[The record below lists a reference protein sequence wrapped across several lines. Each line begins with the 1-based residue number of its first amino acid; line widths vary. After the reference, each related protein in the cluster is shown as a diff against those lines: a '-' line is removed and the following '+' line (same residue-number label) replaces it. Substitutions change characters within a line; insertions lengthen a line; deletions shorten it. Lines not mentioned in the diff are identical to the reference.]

1 MIRIVE
7 ISPPRKMTGK
17 SSFCINFD
25 FNQAIVDSLKGLP
38 TFYYH
43 KKDYTWEI
51 PINCISQA
59 LESLTF
65 LDDIQLSLLPDDPGN
80 PNQIDFKLTKT
91 EIEQFRFTPFEHQIE
106 GINFGLE
113 KEKWLLLDNPG
124 CGKTNQVIWYA
135 ETLKR
140 RGLINHCLII
150 VGINSLRSNW
160 KKEIQK
166 FSKESCLLIGEKIK
180 KDGTISKTPMSVND
194 RIKQL
199 NQPIEEFFV
208 ILNVESFRNEKL
220 IDAIKKGPNKFGL
233 IAIDEVHKCLASGR
247 SSTQGSNILK
257 LDADFK
263 VAASGTLLINNPLNC
278 WGPLYWTENDRATLT
293 TFKSNFCE
301 FGGFNGSQVVGYRNL
316 DVLKEELED
325 CSIRRSKEDL
335 VDLPPK
341 MITLEELE
349 MSDEHRKFYEAVK
362 NGVKE
367 EADKIELKSTNLLAL
382 TTRLRQATACP
393 EALTSQDILSTKV
406 ERCVEIVE
414 DLMSQGEKVV
424 ILSTFKQPVYK
435 LAELLKVYNPLVCTG
450 DQAEVEVSAHVDSFQ
465 NDPNSKIIVGTL
477 AKLSTG
483 LTLNSASY
491 MIMLDE
497 HWTAAMNDQAQNRI
511 YRLNNTNP
519 AFITILACKDTIDMR
534 VHEVAALK
542 QELSDFIIDDIPSPK
557 FTETLKSIISE
568 L

>member
-1 MIRIVE
+1 MIRIIE
-7 ISPPRKMTGK
+7 SKPRKMTGK
-17 SSFCINFD
+17 SSFLIQFD
-25 FNQAIVDSLKGLP
+25 FNQKIVDALKGLP
-38 TFYYH
+38 TYYYH
-43 KKDYTWEI
+43 KRDYTWEV
-51 PINCISQA
+51 PINCLSQV

-65 LDDIQLSLLPDDPGN
+65 IDDIQLTLLPDESTN
-80 PNQIDFKLTKT
+80 SKQIDFKLKQS
-91 EIEQFRFTPFEHQIE
+91 EIDQFRFKPFEHQID
-106 GINFGLE
+106 GINFGLA

-140 RGLINHCLII
+140 RGLIDHCLII

-166 FSKESCLLIGEKIK
+166 FSTESCLLIGEKIK
-180 KDGTISKTPMSVND
+180 RDGTISKTPMSVAD
-194 RIKQL
+194 RIAQL
-199 NQPIEEFFV
+199 SKPIEEFFV
-208 ILNVESFRNEKL
+208 IINVESFRNDKL
-220 IDAIKKGPNKFGL
+220 IEVIKKGPNKFGL
-233 IAIDEVHKCLASGR
+233 MAIDEVHKCLASGK
-247 SSTQGSNILK
+247 SSTQGNNILK
-257 LDADFK
+257 LDAPYK
-263 VAASGTLLINNPLNC
+263 VAMSGTLLINNPLNC
-278 WGPLYWTENDRATLT
+278 WGPLWWTENDTSTLT
-293 TFKSNFCE
+293 TFKSQYCT
-301 FGGFNGSQVVGYRNL
+301 FGGFNATQVIGYQNL

-341 MITLEELE
+341 MITVEELE
-349 MSDEHRKFYEAVK
+349 MSDEHKKFYEAVK

-367 EADKIELKSTNLLAL
+367 EVDKIELKSSNLLAL

-393 EALTSQDILSTKV
+393 EALTTQSIISTKV

-414 DLMSQGEKVV
+414 DLMSQNEKVV

-435 LAELLKVYNPLVCTG
+435 LQTLLSNYQPLICTG
-450 DQAEVEVSAHVDSFQ
+450 DQAEIEVSANVDRFQ
-465 NDPNSKIIVGTL
+465 TDPNSKIIIGTL

-511 YRLNNTNP
+511 YRLNNVNP
-519 AFITILACKDTIDMR
+519 AFITILACKDTIDTR

-542 QELSDFIIDDIPSPK
+542 QELSDFIIDDKPSPR
-557 FTETLKSIISE
+557 FADTLKAILSD